1 MNEFIAWDENDK
13 RFYSFNLKELYDEGC
28 ETVLS
33 SDSKHLGKYNVF
45 PYDGMGIFNYID
57 KTDIDGN
64 KIYADCSIVE
74 FEYISEKQ
82 IGVFIYSNS
91 ISGYKI
97 RVSKKDT
104 WDEWL
109 NINYN
114 DMKNFKVIG
123 TLQQDKHLLKD
134 N

>member
-1 MNEFIAWDENDK
+1 MNEFIVWDKEKKKFSDDAWFNLHPNGDLVKLSNN
-13 RFYSFNLKELYDEGC
+13 RFYNCNQNHSI
-28 ETVLS
+28 
-33 SDSKHLGKYNVF
+33 H
-45 PYDGMGIFNYID
+45 NYIG
-57 KTDIDGN
+57 KTDDTPEKN

-74 FEYISEKQ
+74 FENMSEKQ

-97 RVSKKDT
+97 RMSKKDT

-123 TLQQDKHLLKD
+123 TLQQDKHLLKESK
-134 N
+134 